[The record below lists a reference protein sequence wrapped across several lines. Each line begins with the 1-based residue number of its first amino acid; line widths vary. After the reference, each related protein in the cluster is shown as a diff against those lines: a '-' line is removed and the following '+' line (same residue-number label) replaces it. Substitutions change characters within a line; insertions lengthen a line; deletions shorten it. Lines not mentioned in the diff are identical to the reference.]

1 MQNVLKRENMYL
13 ENMYLE
19 GFQVILHFSPQNHT
33 AKKRTGGGGG
43 QKVLFCL
50 TPSLRYVSNYFFSIT
65 YPLGKLQKKSSSLN
79 GPAYPPPSPLKLR
92 GR

>member
-1 MQNVLKRENMYL
+1 MEGGGGESTPCPQLNSFFFLKEKMMQNVLKRENMYL

-43 QKVLFCL
+43 AEGFILFDAF
-50 TPSLRYVSNYFFSIT
+50 P
-65 YPLGKLQKKSSSLN
+65 
-79 GPAYPPPSPLKLR
+79 
-92 GR
+92 